1 MADQGVGQI
10 WTFPTDISQFDDDE
24 RISYSR
30 LDRKYIAVQDD
41 GTEFEFDQSLR
52 RWIPLADNDDADE
65 GSAIDA
71 FAAAHQQ
78 ESSASESRKRKP
90 DHSYYN
96 SETYKKQ
103 EHAIGDFTVPGEK
116 LTTFA
121 LLFRLGFCLDFVLLY
136 APCFPHVQPRD
147 TSQNQDRHPN
157 GRRGGHNG
165 NNSNNNDNDTTTGS
179 SNKRAKAQAGPRQPK
194 QNTAVYVTGLP
205 SDATADEV
213 AELFSRKCG
222 VIAEEI
228 DSGRPRIKMYTNSD
242 GSFKGDALIVFF
254 KPQSVDMAIMLL
266 DDTDFRF
273 APTPGSADAGRMH
286 VQAADSS
293 YKKTNYQQQS
303 ESSTPAEG
311 GTPGDGAAS
320 AAASAVATDGGG
332 QPGSSASAPTGG
344 SGKNAHQDKQ
354 KIIKKT
360 QKLDAKLADWSSD
373 EDERFAGLTGG
384 GGGNNNGSS
393 RNRKW
398 DKVVVLKHMFTL
410 AELDEDPAA
419 LLDIKEDIREECSK
433 LGDVTNVVLFDQE
446 AAGVVSVKFKTA
458 EAAAACV
465 RLMGGRAFDGRI
477 VEATLAT
484 GREKYR
490 KSKKGDD
497 DEGKGSSDE
506 EDD

>member
-1 MADQGVGQI
+1 M
-10 WTFPTDISQFDDDE
+10 
-24 RISYSR
+24 
-30 LDRKYIAVQDD
+30 
-41 GTEFEFDQSLR
+41 
-52 RWIPLADNDDADE
+52 
-65 GSAIDA
+65 
-71 FAAAHQQ
+71 
-78 ESSASESRKRKP
+78 
-90 DHSYYN
+90 
-96 SETYKKQ
+96 
-103 EHAIGDFTVPGEK
+103 
-116 LTTFA
+116 
-121 LLFRLGFCLDFVLLY
+121 
-136 APCFPHVQPRD
+136 
-147 TSQNQDRHPN
+147 
-157 GRRGGHNG
+157 
-165 NNSNNNDNDTTTGS
+165 
-179 SNKRAKAQAGPRQPK
+179 
-194 QNTAVYVTGLP
+194 
-205 SDATADEV
+205 

-254 KPQSVDMAIMLL
+254 KPQSVEMAIMLL

-273 APTPGSADAGRMH
+273 APTPGSAAAGRMH

-293 YKKTNYQQQS
+293 YKKTNYQQS
-303 ESSTPAEG
+303 ESSTPADG
-311 GTPGDGAAS
+311 GTPG
-320 AAASAVATDGGG
+320 ATVVEGGG
-332 QPGSSASAPTGG
+332 QPGPSASASTSSATPPAGPSSGG
-344 SGKNAHQDKQ
+344 NGRGGKTANQDKK

-373 EDERFAGLTGG
+373 EDERFAGMTGG
-384 GGGNNNGSS
+384 NSS
-393 RNRKW
+393 GRNSKW

-433 LGDVTNVVLFDQE
+433 LGDVTNVVLFDE
-446 AAGVVSVKFKTA
+446 ETAGVVSVKFKTA
-458 EAAAACV
+458 EAATACV

-497 DEGKGSSDE
+497 EEGGKGSSDE

>member
-78 ESSASESRKRKP
+78 EGSASESRKRKP

-96 SETYKKQ
+96 SE
-103 EHAIGDFTVPGEK
+103 
-116 LTTFA
+116 
-121 LLFRLGFCLDFVLLY
+121 
-136 APCFPHVQPRD
+136 PRD
-147 TSQNQDRHPN
+147 TSQNRDRHPN

-205 SDATADEV
+205 PDATADEV

-311 GTPGDGAAS
+311 GTPGAGTAS
-320 AAASAVATDGGG
+320 AAASAVPTDTGG
-332 QPGSSASAPTGG
+332 QPGSSASAPAGG
-344 SGKNAHQDKQ
+344 GGKAAHQDKQ

-384 GGGNNNGSS
+384 GGGNSNGTS

-497 DEGKGSSDE
+497 DEGMGSSDE
-506 EDD
+506 EDN

>member
-1 MADQGVGQI
+1 MADQEVAQI

-41 GTEFEFDQSLR
+41 GTEFEFDQSLK
-52 RWIPLADNDDADE
+52 RWIPLADDGSGDNADAPNDP
-65 GSAIDA
+65 SAYA
-71 FAAAHQQ
+71 EAQQ
-78 ESSASESRKRKP
+78 QAGNSSDSRKRKP

-96 SETYKKQ
+96 DNNSE
-103 EHAIGDFTVPGEK
+103 
-116 LTTFA
+116 
-121 LLFRLGFCLDFVLLY
+121 
-136 APCFPHVQPRD
+136 PRD
-147 TSQNQDRHPN
+147 SNQN
-157 GRRGGHNG
+157 GRRGDNIGNG
-165 NNSNNNDNDTTTGS
+165 APAGN
-179 SNKRAKAQAGPRQPK
+179 SNKRAKAQNAPRQPK

-205 SDATADEV
+205 TDATADEV

-254 KPQSVDMAIMLL
+254 KPQSVEMAIMLL
-266 DDTDFRF
+266 DDTDFRW
-273 APTPGSADAGRMH
+273 APTPGSAEAGRMH

-293 YKKTNYQQQS
+293 YKKTNYQS
-303 ESSTPAEG
+303 EASTSAA
-311 GTPGDGAAS
+311 GTPGAAGES
-320 AAASAVATDGGG
+320 MST
-332 QPGSSASAPTGG
+332 PTPTPPAGPRV
-344 SGKNAHQDKQ
+344 KNTNQDKQ

-373 EDERFAGLTGG
+373 EDERFAGMT
-384 GGGNNNGSS
+384 GGNN

-398 DKVVVLKHMFTL
+398 DKAVVLKHMFTL

-446 AAGVVSVKFKTA
+446 AAGIVSVKFKTA

-497 DEGKGSSDE
+497 EDGGKGSSDE
-506 EDD
+506 DDD